1 VEAATSGGDDAV
13 KQLSHWRNPNWK
25 YIPSTE
31 HQDSTKFKERM
42 EMRRKQIQKP
52 KAPTTERKS

>member
-1 VEAATSGGDDAV
+1 V